1 MIRKCPAVVNGSAVF
16 LLTIICLTSGVA
28 QTPASPALAPAG
40 RLEHRLPA
48 GLSEAESREITED
61 LLALRMK
68 LRRLR
73 PTEPPDSPA
82 AQADLFADAALY
94 EKCVTW
100 ALKYEASLDAPV
112 IQMIRRSLRQG
123 HLRADALLGGQS
135 PWTKDKGRLL
145 RGFRS
150 VVDGSTQ
157 PYGVVVP
164 SGYDGSKPMRL
175 DIVLHGS
182 LSRWAGSAELRFET
196 WFKPNEA
203 GGVAT
208 DDDYLEVYP
217 LGRVENGYRWAGET
231 DIFEVIEA
239 VSRHYKIDRDR
250 IVLRGFS
257 MGASGTWHVG
267 LKHPDRFVALGPYSG
282 YVDTHKFS
290 AELADRGFAVGSLP
304 SYQEMTLTL
313 LDAVRYAANAGIV
326 PVIAAHGGED
336 GSALRNHLNMATI
349 MAAEGQQMVN
359 LVAQGSA
366 HVIHPVTRAKQL
378 ELIKFYAD
386 RGLDHAPRQL
396 HFVTW
401 SLRYNRCHWLE
412 LLQLDEHY
420 TRTEMTMTATAAGS
434 VKVTTAKNVA
444 QFAIHPPMLQAA
456 GATLEI
462 DGHTISLPNAAT
474 AANSGAWIFT
484 RQSGTWSCSGRREE
498 WRATGKSPGLQG
510 PIDDAFTSAFLCIRG
525 TGQPWHPAIG
535 AWADANLRRFAYEW
549 ERFMGGPLPVKNDT
563 EVTADDLR
571 TKHLILFGDPAS
583 NSWIAKA
590 LPQLPV
596 TWSREEVRFGSK
608 AYAADEHAPVLISP
622 NPLPGASG
630 RYIVINSGH
639 TFHEAEFT
647 SPNYLLFP
655 RLGDWAVIKTLP
667 EAAAWRPASPFPET
681 VVEAGLFNE
690 QWQVVPATLTPVQN
704 P

>member
-1 MIRKCPAVVNGSAVF
+1 
-16 LLTIICLTSGVA
+16 
-28 QTPASPALAPAG
+28 
-40 RLEHRLPA
+40 
-48 GLSEAESREITED
+48 
-61 LLALRMK
+61 
-68 LRRLR
+68 
-73 PTEPPDSPA
+73 
-82 AQADLFADAALY
+82 
-94 EKCVTW
+94 
-100 ALKYEASLDAPV
+100 
-112 IQMIRRSLRQG
+112 
-123 HLRADALLGGQS
+123 
-135 PWTKDKGRLL
+135 
-145 RGFRS
+145 
-150 VVDGSTQ
+150 
-157 PYGVVVP
+157 
-164 SGYDGSKPMRL
+164 MRL